1 MTHARFAHGCP
12 PLHAAHAQRRSPLG
26 FSLGWLSL
34 LAALGATNGAHAGT
48 PDARQAMRTVL
59 GLQPCQPS
67 GKGKDYQVGQGQG
80 RLASLDLVPWEKLA
94 AGDTVRIH
102 YRDAPYA
109 GKFMLSARGTGQAPV
124 RVCGIPGADGKRPV
138 VTGRDAVTRKGQS
151 YGHALHQSRSVI
163 VIKPAASAGWEAY
176 PQHIQIDGLDIR
188 SAHPSYQFTDSDGA
202 RRRYDEF
209 GACIWVERGHG
220 ITIADNAISDCS
232 QAIFTKS
239 TDDGA
244 FAQTRDIR
252 IAGNRM
258 YNNGIVGNNRL
269 HTTYVQSIDVV
280 YEFNHY
286 GPLRAGA
293 RGNSIKDRSI
303 GTVVR
308 YNRIEDGAR
317 ALDLVEAEDFPQTAK
332 ATPAYRSTYV
342 YGNQII
348 KDGRKG
354 SVIHYGGDHNGS
366 SPGEDWGEPNNRKG
380 TLYFYHNTV
389 RVTGNGYAAMFQ
401 LSTTEERADV
411 RNNIFIFDATTQ
423 NPIMRAST
431 DVGDAWTAGGII
443 TFGRNWIT
451 RGWRDTQPN
460 SKVGGALQGRENLVM
475 DGIMPVAPTTLRPLA
490 GTAAIDA
497 AQPNAPA
504 TRSHPVRYQLDTRS
518 VPVARPVKG
527 SAPDLG
533 AIEF

>member
-1 MTHARFAHGCP
+1 M
-12 PLHAAHAQRRSPLG
+12 
-26 FSLGWLSL
+26 
-34 LAALGATNGAHAGT
+34 
-48 PDARQAMRTVL
+48 
-59 GLQPCQPS
+59 
-67 GKGKDYQVGQGQG
+67 
-80 RLASLDLVPWEKLA
+80 
-94 AGDTVRIH
+94 
-102 YRDAPYA
+102 
-109 GKFMLSARGTGQAPV
+109 
-124 RVCGIPGADGKRPV
+124 
-138 VTGRDAVTRKGQS
+138 
-151 YGHALHQSRSVI
+151 
-163 VIKPAASAGWEAY
+163 
-176 PQHIQIDGLDIR
+176 
-188 SAHPSYQFTDSDGA
+188 
-202 RRRYDEF
+202 
-209 GACIWVERGHG
+209 ERGHG

-423 NPIMRAST
+423 NPIMRATT
-431 DVGDAWTAGGII
+431 DVGDAWVAGGII
-443 TFGRNWIT
+443 TLGRNWIT

-497 AQPNAPA
+497 AQPNATA

-518 VPVARPVKG
+518 VPVVRPVNG